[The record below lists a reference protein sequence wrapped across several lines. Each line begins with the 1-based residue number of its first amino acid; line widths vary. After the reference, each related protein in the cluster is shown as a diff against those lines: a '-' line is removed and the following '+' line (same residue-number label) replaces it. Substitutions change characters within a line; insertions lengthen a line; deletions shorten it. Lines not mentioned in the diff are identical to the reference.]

1 MATFVSKSGEPIFVF
16 IQWKNNNVLVK
27 KMQMLQENTKMM
39 ANFSFNLDNMMY
51 FVDKLA
57 FSNFDQQLMFL
68 TGFTTIHV

>member
-1 MATFVSKSGEPIFVF
+1 MATFVSKSGESIFVF
-16 IQWKNNNVLVK
+16 VQWKNNNVLVK
-27 KMQMLQENTKMM
+27 KMQMLQENTRMM

-68 TGFTTIHV
+68 TGFTI